1 MKKIAVVIFL
11 LNIFVYSPILSHWG
25 DISSI
30 AIRVVQAISIA
41 FGLLNADYSNSVL
54 KKLSIYLFLI
64 FLLNSIS
71 EFFHREADVVAIL
84 KLLIHCLYIVSLFG
98 ILPNISDNIF
108 KKGFLFLLLTN
119 ICWFLLYIRD
129 YNPDFSLLKSG
140 SVEGVVSIKS
150 AKGDIVE
157 SGFSLAS
164 IHVFPLFLFVV
175 MPYLKKRTI
184 VALTFTVSICLL
196 FSLTFTAILASV
208 LAVCSSLI
216 LKRANKLSSKAFKC
230 FFFGYAALM
239 LFLYL
244 NDFFD
249 LRTLTTGRS
258 VLWQVA
264 IENIKDSPI
273 FGISLK
279 DFYTM
284 AIHWNAPE
292 ISGGSCHN
300 MYLSWLMNHGILSFC
315 VYLNLIDFYWKEI
328 SKRKTI
334 YLLPFAYVLIWGT
347 NESSCLID
355 FSDGI
360 MEFLVDVYLIYNIVR
375 VNGIKRQK
383 EGCCYNS

>member
-1 MKKIAVVIFL
+1 MKKVAVVIFL

-41 FGLLNADYSNSVL
+41 FGIINADYSNPVL
-54 KKLSIYLFLI
+54 KKLSGYLFLI
-64 FLLNSIS
+64 FLLNTIS
-71 EFFHREADVVAIL
+71 EFFHREADVVAIFR
-84 KLLIHCLYIVSLFG
+84 LLIHCLYVISLFG
-98 ILPNISDNIF
+98 ILPNISENIF

-119 ICWFLLYIRD
+119 VGWFLLYIRE

-140 SVEGVVSIKS
+140 SVEGVASIKS
-150 AKGDIVE
+150 AKRDIFE
-157 SGFSLAS
+157 SGFSLDS
-164 IHVFPLFLFVV
+164 IHVFPLLLFVV
-175 MPYLKKRTI
+175 MPYLKKRIII
-184 VALTFTVSICLL
+184 VLTLAVSICLL

-208 LAVCSSLI
+208 LAVCSYLI
-216 LKRANKLSSKAFKC
+216 LKRANKLSSMVFKC

-264 IENIKDSPI
+264 IENIKDNLM
-273 FGISLK
+273 FGVSLK
-279 DFYTM
+279 DFYMM
-284 AIHWNAPE
+284 AIRWNAPE

-315 VYLNLIDFYWKEI
+315 VYLNLIVFYWNQTVKKAPVYI
-328 SKRKTI
+328 
-334 YLLPFAYVLIWGT
+334 LPFLYILIRGT
-347 NESSCLID
+347 HEATGFID

-360 MEFLVDVYLIYNIVR
+360 IEFLVDVYLIYNIVR

>member
-140 SVEGVVSIKS
+140 SVEGVASIKS
-150 AKGDIVE
+150 AKGDIFE
-157 SGFSLAS
+157 SGFSLVS
-164 IHVFPLFLFVV
+164 IHIFPLLLFILIPLYKKNQIFILILSFL
-175 MPYLKKRTI
+175 
-184 VALTFTVSICLL
+184 VSICLL
-196 FSLTFTAILASV
+196 FSLTFTAILASIMTICGF
-208 LAVCSSLI
+208 LMMKYTRSFSSLI
-216 LKRANKLSSKAFKC
+216 FK
-230 FFFGYAALM
+230 FFFIGYAALM

-258 VLWQVA
+258 ALWQVA
-264 IENIKDSPI
+264 IENIKDNLM
-273 FGISLK
+273 FGVSLK
-279 DFYTM
+279 DFYMM

-315 VYLNLIDFYWKEI
+315 VYLNLIVFYWNQTVKKAPVYI
-328 SKRKTI
+328 
-334 YLLPFAYVLIWGT
+334 LPFLYILIRGT
-347 NESSCLID
+347 HEATGFID

-360 MEFLVDVYLIYNIVR
+360 IEFLVDIFLVFIISNRHQSCRKQL
-375 VNGIKRQK
+375 Q
-383 EGCCYNS
+383 